1 MLNKKY
7 VKIPFFIVLGVALG
21 LIASNIF
28 IFSKNGD
35 GEIVN
40 QPKQEIEEYP
50 FIHGSQPYIPDTLSF
65 CGEPVPLHL
74 FDVYESLD
82 LEMLINTYRHSSTML
97 YIKRAN
103 RFFPEIEKLLKENNI
118 PDDMKYL
125 CVAESGLANVISPSG
140 ATGFWQFLKSTAQEY
155 KMIVNQDI
163 DERYNPS
170 ISLLAAA
177 KYLQTAYR
185 MFGSWT
191 LAAAAYNM
199 GMGGLKK
206 EIEYQKVN
214 SYYDLKLNDETSRYV
229 FRILALKIIMENP
242 ERYGFYLDE
251 KDLYKPLKTTTIIVD
266 TSINDLVQFAFDNG
280 INYKMLTYFNP
291 WLRGKSLPNPNK
303 KEYKIVIPERDQ
315 RPCDI
320 PDKK

>member
-7 VKIPFFIVLGVALG
+7 VKIPFFIVLGLGLG
-21 LIASNIF
+21 LIVSNIF
-28 IFSKNGD
+28 IFSKDSD
-35 GEIVN
+35 GEIVS
-40 QPKQEIEEYP
+40 QQKHEIEKYS

-65 CGEPVPLHL
+65 CGESVPLHL
-74 FDVYESLD
+74 FDIYESLD
-82 LEMLINTYRHSSTML
+82 LEMIINTYRHSSTML

-103 RFFPEIEKLLKENNI
+103 RFFPEIERLLKENNI

-140 ATGFWQFLKSTAQEY
+140 ATGFWQFMKPTAQEY

-163 DERYNPS
+163 DERYDPTL
-170 ISLLAAA
+170 SLLAAA

-199 GMGGLKK
+199 GIGSLKR

-229 FRILALKIIMENP
+229 FRILALKIIMSNP
-242 ERYGFYLDE
+242 ERYGFYLEE
-251 KDLYKPLKTTTIIVD
+251 KDLYKPLKTTTIIID

-280 INYKMLTYFNP
+280 INYKILTYFNP